1 MSNRV
6 EIAPEVVRLAQRRAR
21 LVGAAFGL
29 ELARLVVEES
39 IVRMDL
45 DEGWLLDSGDAYAA
59 DDAMVQTLGVNDVVL
74 NGCHLDIRVLEP
86 DGKVGIAS
94 ALAGTSYLAWGSV
107 VVQLEGAGAGAI
119 VGHVS
124 AAAWQQAERLG
135 GADPVLRVQVAV
147 RDDADLKEVF
157 AGLSS
162 QAVPGL
168 PETPGKRPDRAEL
181 VAFVAQR
188 QDIEIARQREIVE
201 MLMNN
206 PEMREELADVT
217 RLWSQGT
224 LSRILSA
231 AAVWN
236 NRVERI
242 VDALTPKFAS
252 LKREDVRRVVLRT
265 GEALGGQPESPYF
278 RKALLSSLAREELVR
293 RVKGADIAKLALV
306 VEKVLSGR
314 SAEDTVKG
322 FVKNRVAID
331 VALAVKQGRSKMEGF
346 MTATAEEIG
355 AAFQRLSLQP
365 AYATHSQESEAGV
378 ESINE
383 ALQMLE
389 AGDVAE
395 QIRQIEKELSGI

>member
-6 EIAPEVVRLAQRRAR
+6 EIAPEIVRLAQRRAR
-21 LVGAAFGL
+21 SVGAAFGL

-39 IVRMDL
+39 ILRMDP

-59 DDAMVQTLGVNDVVL
+59 DDAMVQALGVNDVVV
-74 NGCHLDIRVLEP
+74 NGCHLDVRVLEA
-86 DGKVGIAS
+86 DGSVRIAA
-94 ALAGTSYLAWGSV
+94 ALAGTSYLSWGSV
-107 VVQLEGAGAGAI
+107 VVRLEGGGAGAI

-135 GADPVLRVQVAV
+135 GADPMVRVQVTV
-147 RDDADLKEVF
+147 PCEADLKEVF

-162 QAVPGL
+162 QAVPGM
-168 PETPGKRPDRAEL
+168 PETAGKRPDRHEL
-181 VAFVAQR
+181 AAFVAQR

-206 PEMREELADVT
+206 PELREELADVT

-236 NRVERI
+236 SRVERI

-346 MTATAEEIG
+346 MAATAEEIG

-365 AYATHSQESEAGV
+365 AYATHSKESEAGV

-395 QIRQIEKELSGI
+395 QIRQIDKELSGI

>member
-21 LVGAAFGL
+21 SVGVAFGQ

-39 IVRMDL
+39 ILRMDP
-45 DEGWLLDSGDAYAA
+45 DEGWLLDFGDAYAA
-59 DDAMVQTLGVNDVVL
+59 DDAMVQALGVNDVVL
-74 NGCHLDIRVLEP
+74 NGCHLDVRVLDA
-86 DGKVGIAS
+86 DGSVCIAS
-94 ALAGTSYLAWGSV
+94 ALAGTSYLAWGSL
-107 VVQLEGAGAGAI
+107 VVQLDGAGAGAI
-119 VGHVS
+119 VGQVS
-124 AAAWQQAERLG
+124 AAAWQQTQQLG
-135 GADPVLRVQVAV
+135 AYDPLVRVQVTV
-147 RDDADLKEVF
+147 RDEVDLKEVF

-162 QAVPGL
+162 PAAPCKPGMS
-168 PETPGKRPDRAEL
+168 GRRPDRGEL
-181 VAFVAQR
+181 AVFVAQR

-206 PEMREELADVT
+206 PELREELADVT
-217 RLWSQGT
+217 RLWSRST
-224 LSRILSA
+224 LSRILGA

-236 NRVERI
+236 SRVERI
-242 VDALTPKFAS
+242 VDALTPRFAS

-278 RKALLSSLAREELVR
+278 RKALLASLAREELVR

-314 SAEDTVKG
+314 SCEETVKG

-346 MTATAEEIG
+346 MAATAEEIG

-365 AYATHSQESEAGV
+365 AYATHSKESEAGV

-383 ALQMLE
+383 VLQMLE

-395 QIRQIEKELSGI
+395 QIRQIDKELSGI